1 MQLKINRNKIEIKTI
16 RLAERNIINVSRSCS
31 VPAVAM
37 MKKQN

>member
-1 MQLKINRNKIEIKTI
+1 MPLKINRNKIEIKTI
-16 RLAERNIINVSRSCS
+16 RLAKRNIINVSKIYS